1 MSSLPDRSGG
11 SRSVA
16 RSVAHPSVFLALY
29 LPFGIANGY
38 VIVTL
43 AYLLPLRGLSISQVA
58 GIIALFYLP
67 QTWKVLWA
75 PIVDTTLSIRLWYL
89 LGTVTTGALIVAMA
103 LVPARA
109 SQLWLLYGLVFVT
122 SLALSI
128 VGMATENLMAH
139 STSAQQKGRAGG
151 WCQAGGL
158 GGQGLGGGAGLWLSQ
173 HVSVWSGGA
182 VLALV
187 CLLCCAVLWAVP
199 AEHELARQEQSQSL
213 GLGARLADAARDVW
227 SVARSRAGFLAG
239 LLLFM
244 PLGTGAASNLWS
256 AIAGDWHANADTVA
270 LVNGLLSGLITAGGC
285 LVGGYLFDLMNR
297 KAGYLLSGWALAACA
312 VAMGLTPRTPTT
324 FVIFVSLYGF
334 FTGWVYAAFTA
345 LALETIG
352 TGAAATK
359 YNVLA
364 CLANIPL
371 TYMTLVDGA
380 THTHFGPAAMLFIE
394 AGIAVLASLFF
405 GSVAMASRRR
415 PAGTTLHAGGAGG
428 VP

>member
-1 MSSLPDRSGG
+1 MSALSERSG
-11 SRSVA
+11 SRSGS
-16 RSVAHPSVFLALY
+16 RGIAHPSVFLALY
-29 LPFGIANGY
+29 LPYGIANGY

-43 AYLLPLRGLSISQVA
+43 AYLLPLRGLSVSQVA

-75 PIVDTTLSIRLWYL
+75 PIVDTTLSIRLWYV
-89 LGTVTTGALIVAMA
+89 LGTVTTGGLILAMA

-109 SQLWLLYGLVFVT
+109 SQLWLLYVLVFAT

-182 VLALV
+182 LLTLM
-187 CLLCCAVLWAVP
+187 CLGCCAVLWAVP
-199 AEHELARQEQSQSL
+199 AGRDVQEQHPL
-213 GLGARLADAARDVW
+213 GVGARLAEAARDVW

-239 LLLFM
+239 LLVFM

-256 AIAGDWHANADTVA
+256 AIAGDWHATADTVA
-270 LVNGLLSGLITAGGC
+270 LVNGLLSGLIMAAGC

-297 KAGYLLSGWALAACA
+297 KLGYLLSGWTLAACA
-312 VAMGLTPRTPTT
+312 VAMGLAPRNPTT
-324 FVIFVSLYGF
+324 FVIFVSIYGF
-334 FTGWVYAAFTA
+334 FAGWVYAAFTA

-364 CLANIPL
+364 CLSNIPI

-380 THTHFGPAAMLFIE
+380 TQTHFGPATMLFIE
-394 AGIAVLASLFF
+394 AAIAVPASLFF
-405 GSVAMASRRR
+405 GSVALATRRR
-415 PAGTTLHAGGAGG
+415 PAVAALRAGGA
-428 VP
+428 P